1 MTPHVTSA
9 RDARRRCIGFALVA
23 AVAGAAPVAGQ
34 SLEQRVTAV
43 GDGTVNFHFT
53 SRPGVCGDG
62 EHFIRSGRHSY
73 YGEFSE
79 EYLGRLCVEGPVQIR
94 LTIRDGTVTR
104 VQTYGG
110 ALRAR
115 DGQDLGRVPA
125 PEAARYLLTIART
138 GRSSAGGKAIFGAV
152 LADSATVWPAL
163 LDLVKQGDIR
173 AKGARQEAM
182 FWLSR
187 YASGVVLGHPNDP
200 FDNDESDDADEDLKR
215 HAVFVLSQLPHGEG
229 VAELLKVA
237 RSSNVSPGVRS
248 QAFFWLGQ
256 SGDPRAVTLFESV
269 LKS

>member
-1 MTPHVTSA
+1 MTIAISA
-9 RDARRRCIGFALVA
+9 LRRASTALVVGLSTLAATANA
-23 AVAGAAPVAGQ
+23 AVQ
-34 SLEQRVTAV
+34 SLADRVSAV

-62 EHFIRSGRHSY
+62 ENFIRTGRHSY
-73 YGEFSE
+73 HGSFSE
-79 EYLGRLCVEGPVQIR
+79 EYLNRPCTEGPVQIR
-94 LTIRDGTVTR
+94 LTVRDGMVTR

-110 ALRAR
+110 TLRAR
-115 DGQDLGRVPA
+115 EGRDLGRVPA
-125 PEAARYLLTIART
+125 VEGAQYLLTIART

-163 LDLVKQGDIR
+163 LAMVKEGETR
-173 AKGARQEAM
+173 GKGARQEAM

-187 YASGVVLGHPNDP
+187 FASGAIFGHPNDP
-200 FDNDESDDADEDLKR
+200 FADDESDDADDDLKR

-229 VAELLKVA
+229 VSELLKVA
-237 RSSNVSPGVRS
+237 RSQNASPSVRS